1 MFLHHPS
8 GTAEAPGSGAKRPRV
23 AVASAR
29 PLAAAAAEDDDF
41 DDDELLAALAQGSE
55 APSQS
60 QQPTFR
66 GLAATEEQ
74 ALVALAG
81 GSQPSQSVLGAA
93 ATTTAAGGGSRVPAI
108 TAGTAGMLAAS
119 EEQHLV
125 DLVGAG
131 TQPSQMPA
139 GTSAAAWQRSSRVQP
154 AAPAGGG
161 ADDFDPMDELDALL
175 EMEGGEEGGHQP
187 AAGGSQHRTPAAA
200 ARPAPGA
207 AAGGSQHRTPAA
219 AARPTPGAAA
229 GAASPPAAVAAPA
242 AAAAQP
248 QLVPELLPRR
258 QYVPPAKEV
267 FRIRGA
273 SLACT
278 NESGERVYC
287 AVEAAPVGGSRWA
300 AGCRDE
306 SLCWVG

>member
-1 MFLHHPS
+1 MLSIPS
-8 GTAEAPGSGAKRPRV
+8 RAADAPGSGVKRPRV
-23 AVASAR
+23 AGAPAR
-29 PLAAAAAEDDDF
+29 PAAAAEDDF

-66 GLAATEEQ
+66 SLAATEEQ
-74 ALVALAG
+74 ALVALAA

-93 ATTTAAGGGSRVPAI
+93 AATTAAGGGSRLPAV

-125 DLVGAG
+125 ELVGAG
-131 TQPSQMPA
+131 TQPSQLPA
-139 GTSAAAWQRSSRVQP
+139 GASGAAWQRSSRVQ
-154 AAPAGGG
+154 AAPAGG
-161 ADDFDPMDELDALL
+161 ADDLFDPMDELDALL
-175 EMEGGEEGGHQP
+175 EMEDEDEGGRQP
-187 AAGGSQHRTPAAA
+187 APRSVEHRTPAAG
-200 ARPAPGA
+200 RPAPGA
-207 AAGGSQHRTPAA
+207 AP
-219 AARPTPGAAA
+219 
-229 GAASPPAAVAAPA
+229 AASPPAAVEVAPA
-242 AAAAQP
+242 AAPQP
-248 QLVPELLPRR
+248 QPVPELLPRR

-287 AVEAAPVGGSRWA
+287 AVEAAPAGGSRCANAEQAHWLWA
-300 AGCRDE
+300 CGGGGGE
-306 SLCWVG
+306 IVGL

>member
-8 GTAEAPGSGAKRPRV
+8 GTAEAPGSGAKRLRV
-23 AVASAR
+23 AGASAR
-29 PLAAAAAEDDDF
+29 PRAVAAAEHDDF

-125 DLVGAG
+125 DMVGAG

-139 GTSAAAWQRSSRVQP
+139 GTSGAAWQRSSRVQP

-161 ADDFDPMDELDALL
+161 VDDFDPMDELDALL

-200 ARPAPGA
+200 ARPAPSA
-207 AAGGSQHRTPAA
+207 AAGT
-219 AARPTPGAAA
+219 
-229 GAASPPAAVAAPA
+229 ASPPAAAAAPA
-242 AAAAQP
+242 AAAPQP
-248 QLVPELLPRR
+248 QPVPELLPRR

-278 NESGERVYC
+278 SESGERVYC
-287 AVEAAPVGGSRWA
+287 AVEAAPAGGSRWA

-306 SLCWVG
+306 SLGWVGWVDSGVLGRPVECLC